1 MLYIVG
7 SEYGETQLQP
17 TILVWFGFL
26 RNETESNTEGFVGTH
41 NPGDVE
47 EKYVV
52 LFFLVNSLKEEEIA
66 IGLDEVNGESMA

>member
-52 LFFLVNSLKEEEIA
+52 LFFSCEFTQGGGNS
-66 IGLDEVNGESMA
+66 NRT